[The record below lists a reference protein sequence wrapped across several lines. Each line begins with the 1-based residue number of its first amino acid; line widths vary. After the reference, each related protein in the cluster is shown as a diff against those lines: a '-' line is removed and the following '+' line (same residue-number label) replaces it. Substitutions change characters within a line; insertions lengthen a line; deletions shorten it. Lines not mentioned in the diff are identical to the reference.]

1 MSEYLYMLQLAN
13 LSTVADLETK
23 LGEEGERFLYL
34 FLAFGASISEFKN
47 LRHVQ
52 PIVRVEYIC

>member
-34 FLAFGASISEFKN
+34 FLAFRASISEFKN